1 MINKKQYNNRFI
13 FRFHGNETE
22 FGKGGLNNK
31 NKKQIINKTKN
42 SLKKKMFFFLIKNKL
57 KSLKKILLN
66 TNIQKQKK
74 YKIKIK

>member
-1 MINKKQYNNRFI
+1 MVTKPNLEKEVLITK
-13 FRFHGNETE
+13 T
-22 FGKGGLNNK
+22 K
-31 NKKQIINKTKN
+31 NIINKTKN
-42 SLKKKMFFFLIKNKL
+42 SLKKKMFFLIKKKL

>member
-1 MINKKQYNNRFI
+1 MVTKPNLEKEVLITK
-13 FRFHGNETE
+13 T
-22 FGKGGLNNK
+22 K
-31 NKKQIINKTKN
+31 NIINKTKN
-42 SLKKKMFFFLIKNKL
+42 SLKKKMFFFLIKKKL